1 MYNEMCDTVQD
12 ALRDIFPSF
21 VSDMIYQMYVEVY
34 KEDIHDDIVKI
45 APHWITLKSFSA
57 FHYNPTYTKC
67 GIMAYKICRTLNNHL
82 KVNPRKRRTFSTI
95 YVGPPSNF
103 HVQDYHE
110 EHDCPLFPRK
120 TDLTYKYYSRKRK
133 HGYPC
138 EIDSARG
145 YRLTKKILIEYLT
158 ENGIPSRG
166 LSSKKNE
173 DLWKLTM
180 TF

>member
-1 MYNEMCDTVQD
+1 MCDTVQN

-21 VSDMIYQMYVEVY
+21 VSDLIYQMYVEVY
-34 KEDIHDDIVKI
+34 KKEIHDDIVKV
-45 APHWITLKSFSA
+45 APDWITLKSFSA

-110 EHDCPLFPRK
+110 EPDCPLCPRT